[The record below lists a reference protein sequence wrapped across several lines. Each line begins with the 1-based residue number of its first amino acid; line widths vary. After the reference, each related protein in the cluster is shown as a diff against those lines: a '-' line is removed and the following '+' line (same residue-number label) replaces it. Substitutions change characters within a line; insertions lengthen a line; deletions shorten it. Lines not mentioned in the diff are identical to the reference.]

1 MSAKKYW
8 LVAMMWAS
16 FGVGWASS
24 VLIPMDDTQAN
35 HLKAYGIAYYAL
47 QRGTTVDWL
56 LNYRGGS
63 FLVAYDPEIMDE
75 CTIRG
80 VTFETIS
87 DANANAILQEI
98 SSPAVNMNA
107 VRMERAPRIA
117 VYSPKNEFILDET
130 DAVILVLDYAE
141 IPYDI
146 IYDEEILNDALARYD
161 WLHLHHE
168 DFTGQGGRSRWRES
182 SRIELKTQEALA
194 Q

>member
-1 MSAKKYW
+1 MSAKSVW
-8 LVAMMWAS
+8 LVMMMWAS
-16 FGVGWASS
+16 VGASRASS
-24 VLIPMDDTQAN
+24 VLVPMDDKQAN
-35 HLKAYGIAYYAL
+35 HLKAYGIAYFAL

-63 FLVAYDPEIMDE
+63 FLISYDPEIMDE

-87 DANANAILQEI
+87 DANAQSILREI

-141 IPYDI
+141 IPYDL
-146 IYDEEILNDALARYD
+146 IYDEEVLNDALAKYD

-168 DFTGQGGRSRWRES
+168 DFTCQGGRSRWRDS
-182 SRIELKTQEALA
+182 VSTPVITYDAK
-194 Q
+194 